1 MRSDPSFLTINQ
13 ITDAAIT
20 GVGNDRLNFF
30 VGGVFMGLD
39 EALQLA
45 GFIHRTG
52 SGLYGG
58 DHCVG
63 IINHSISLLA
73 QPALLTTVAYPGR
86 IGIRR
91 TAKLSG
97 GFGVFTH
104 CWAATAITL

>member
-13 ITDAAIT
+13 ITNAAIT

-58 DHCVG
+58 DHSAG
-63 IINHSISLLA
+63 IINHSVGLIA
-73 QPALLTTVAYPGR
+73 QPALCTTLACQRR
-86 IGIRR
+86 IGMGS
-91 TAKLSG
+91 TAELSVG
-97 GFGVFTH
+97 VGVFTP
-104 CWAATAITL
+104 

>member
-13 ITDAAIT
+13 ITNAAIT

-58 DHCVG
+58 DPCVG
-63 IINHSISLLA
+63 IIQHSMRSIMS
-73 QPALLTTVAYPGR
+73 PALLATVAYQGR
-86 IGIRR
+86 IRVRASSETAGGVCGICPC
-91 TAKLSG
+91 LVSN
-97 GFGVFTH
+97 
-104 CWAATAITL
+104 

>member
-58 DHCVG
+58 GYCVG
-63 IINHSISLLA
+63 IINHSMSLLA
-73 QPALLTTVAYPGR
+73 QPALLTTVADQGR
-86 IGIRR
+86 IRGRR
-91 TAKLSG
+91 SWKTSV
-97 GFGVFTH
+97 GFWVFSPYR
-104 CWAATAITL
+104 AAHP

>member
-13 ITDAAIT
+13 ITNAAIT

-58 DHCVG
+58 DHFLC
-63 IINHSISLLA
+63 IINHSMSLITE
-73 QPALLTTVAYPGR
+73 PAPFTTVCDTRRIRYGR
-86 IGIRR
+86 YARPI
-91 TAKLSG
+91 AS
-97 GFGVFTH
+97 V
-104 CWAATAITL
+104 W

>member
-63 IINHSISLLA
+63 ILNHSISLIA
-73 QPALLTTVAYPGR
+73 PPALYTPRAYQGR
-86 IGIRR
+86 SQVSR
-91 TAKLSG
+91 
-97 GFGVFTH
+97 
-104 CWAATAITL
+104 AAQLAGWF

>member
-13 ITDAAIT
+13 ITNAAIT

-63 IINHSISLLA
+63 IINHSMRLIA
-73 QPALLTTVAYPGR
+73 QPALYTTVTYQGPIWIGR
-86 IGIRR
+86 
-91 TAKLSG
+91 TPKLAG
-97 GFGVFTH
+97 GFCVFSH
-104 CWAATAITL
+104 FSAA

>member
-13 ITDAAIT
+13 ITNAAIT

-58 DHCVG
+58 DYCGG
-63 IINHSISLLA
+63 IINHSMRLIA
-73 QPALLTTVAYPGR
+73 QPALLTPVAYPGR
-86 IGIRR
+86 LRSRR
-91 TAKLSG
+91 TAKLAVC
-97 GFGVFTH
+97 FWVFSPF
-104 CWAATAITL
+104 WAATPYTL

>member
-13 ITDAAIT
+13 ITNAAIT

-58 DHCVG
+58 DHFVG
-63 IINHSISLLA
+63 ILKHSMRFIA
-73 QPALLTTVAYPGR
+73 QPALLTTVAYQGR
-86 IGIRR
+86 IGIGRN
-91 TAKLSG
+91 AEVAVC
-97 GFGVFTH
+97 FCVFYH
-104 CWAATAITL
+104 CWAATA

>member
-1 MRSDPSFLTINQ
+1 MGSDPRFLTSNQ
-13 ITDAAIT
+13 ISEAAIT

-63 IINHSISLLA
+63 IINHSMSLIA
-73 QPALLTTVAYPGR
+73 QPPLLTTVAYQGPSGA
-86 IGIRR
+86 GP
-91 TAKLSG
+91 TPNLPLS
-97 GFGVFTH
+97 FSAFSPSLPHT
-104 CWAATAITL
+104 

>member
-13 ITDAAIT
+13 ITNAAIT

-63 IINHSISLLA
+63 IINHSMRLLA
-73 QPALLTTVAYPGR
+73 QPGLLTTLAYQGR
-86 IGIRR
+86 IRVRR
-91 TAKLSG
+91 TSELSV
-97 GFGVFTH
+97 GFCGVTH
-104 CWAATAITL
+104 RW

>member
-13 ITDAAIT
+13 ITNAAIT

-58 DHCVG
+58 DHFG
-63 IINHSISLLA
+63 GLINHSLRLLT
-73 QPALLTTVAYPGR
+73 QPALLHTVRHPAP
-86 IGIRR
+86 
-91 TAKLSG
+91 TSTLPPPHLSS
-97 GFGVFTH
+97 VF
-104 CWAATAITL
+104 

>member
-13 ITDAAIT
+13 ITNAAIT

-58 DHCVG
+58 GLPRG
-63 IINHSISLLA
+63 IIKQSLSLIT
-73 QPALLTTVAYPGR
+73 QPALFHTLAFHGRHR
-86 IGIRR
+86 IGR
-91 TAKLSG
+91 TSAPAAW
-97 GFGVFTH
+97 FFVFSH
-104 CWAATAITL
+104 

>member
-13 ITDAAIT
+13 ITNAAIT

-58 DHCVG
+58 GHCVG
-63 IINHSISLLA
+63 SINHSMRLIA
-73 QPALLTTVAYPGR
+73 QPAPLTTLADPGR
-86 IGIRR
+86 NGVRS
-91 TAKLSG
+91 TPALSDW
-97 GFGVFTH
+97 F
-104 CWAATAITL
+104 